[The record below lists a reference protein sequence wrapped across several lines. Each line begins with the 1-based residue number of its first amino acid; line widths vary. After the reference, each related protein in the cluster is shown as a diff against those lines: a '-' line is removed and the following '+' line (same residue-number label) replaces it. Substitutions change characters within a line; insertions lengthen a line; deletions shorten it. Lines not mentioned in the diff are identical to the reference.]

1 MFCKH
6 LYINDIARFAN
17 ECGYELQDFRVC
29 EDGFR
34 VIFKKNNENERFNYL
49 IGYKLTDFYIESLE
63 ISFTQRSTM
72 NLQTMQ
78 SKWRT
83 FLNHRFGKHYAKQ
96 CNAWL
101 DEQKLSY

>member
-17 ECGYELQDFRVC
+17 ECGYELQDFRMC

-34 VIFKKNNENERFNYL
+34 VLFKNVENYKYIKHP

-63 ISFTQRSTM
+63 TSFTQNST
-72 NLQTMQ
+72 NELQKIQT
-78 SKWRT
+78 KWRK
-83 FLNHRFGKHYAKQ
+83 FLKHRFGKNYVKQ
-96 CNAWL
+96 FNAWL